1 MGMLVRWGEKLCV
14 LDSCGCAFTQ
24 TDNPGT
30 SASPVTRAS
39 PLILVALTA
48 SSSSSLMM
56 SWMLILSVCAVMGRK
71 ISQSV
76 GIVAKQPLL
85 STSIYYFKFFYKLN
99 YVCFCIVVHTNGQ
112 WFVHLIEQ
120 KV

>member
-1 MGMLVRWGEKLCV
+1 MLVRWGEKLCV
-14 LDSCGCAFTQ
+14 LDSCGCAFTR

-76 GIVAKQPLL
+76 GIVAKNLCCLHL
-85 STSIYYFKFFYKLN
+85 SIIFKFFIN
-99 YVCFCIVVHTNGQ
+99 
-112 WFVHLIEQ
+112 
-120 KV
+120 